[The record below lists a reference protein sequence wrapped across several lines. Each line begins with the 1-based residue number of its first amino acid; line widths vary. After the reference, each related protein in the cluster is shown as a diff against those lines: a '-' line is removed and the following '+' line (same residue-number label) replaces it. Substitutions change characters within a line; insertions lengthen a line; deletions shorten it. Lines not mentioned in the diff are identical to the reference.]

1 LLKIRGGEQK
11 ESVMLEFGAC
21 PQCKLD
27 ISPERKKIRP
37 IICNHCGYT
46 SGNDQK
52 LENEIQKKTIIA
64 FFAVS
69 IFVIAAHIQLSNW
82 DKYSLSIIPLT
93 VKEMMGAD
101 GPADFEAK
109 SEMCMELKK
118 WDCVEAAYLKAAAV
132 DPVKYQRAGDFQMK
146 RQKWNPA
153 AQSYYK
159 FFQAGQQNL
168 DASYSY
174 AKALAKLGQVDD
186 AVKYFD
192 QVLAAKP
199 DVLQVTVV
207 QNYVKLLMDA
217 QRFDQAKVLI
227 SKIRK
232 DSGPAGESFMED
244 EFKKIKDLASR
255 D

>member
-1 LLKIRGGEQK
+1 
-11 ESVMLEFGAC
+11 MLEFGAC

-27 ISPERKKIRP
+27 ISPERKKIMP
-37 IICNHCGYT
+37 IICDHCGFT
-46 SGNDQK
+46 SSNDQK
-52 LENEIQKKTIIA
+52 LENDIQKKTIFAFIA
-64 FFAVS
+64 VAVFAVS
-69 IFVIAAHIQLSNW
+69 AHIQLSNW
-82 DKYSLSIIPLT
+82 DKYSLDIIPLT
-93 VKEMMGAD
+93 IKETIGATTASD
-101 GPADFEAK
+101 LETKA
-109 SEMCMELKK
+109 EMCMELKK
-118 WDCVEAAYLKAAAV
+118 WDCVETEYLKAAAL
-132 DPVKYQRAGDFQMK
+132 DPVKFQRAGDFQMK
-146 RQKWNPA
+146 RQKFNPA

-159 FFQAGQQNL
+159 FFQTGQQSL
-168 DASYSY
+168 DVSYSY

-199 DVLQVTVV
+199 ETLQITVV

-232 DSGPAGESFMED
+232 DSGPAGESFMDD
-244 EFKKIKDLASR
+244 EFKKIKELASR

>member
-1 LLKIRGGEQK
+1 
-11 ESVMLEFGAC
+11 MLEFGAC

-27 ISPERKKIRP
+27 ISPERKKIMP
-37 IICNHCGYT
+37 IICDHCGFT

-52 LENEIQKKTIIA
+52 LENEIQKKTITA
-64 FFAVS
+64 FVAFS
-69 IFVIAAHIQLSNW
+69 IFVVAAHIQLSNW
-82 DKYSLSIIPLT
+82 DKHSLSIIPLV
-93 VKEMMGAD
+93 VKETIGAD
-101 GPADFEAK
+101 GPSDFEAK
-109 SEMCMELKK
+109 AEMCMELKK
-118 WDCVEAAYLKAAAV
+118 WDCVETSYLKAAAN
-132 DPVKYQRAGDFQMK
+132 DPTLFQRAGDFQMK

-159 FFQAGQQNL
+159 FFQAGNQNL
-168 DASYSY
+168 DVSYSY

-199 DVLQVTVV
+199 ETLQVTVV

-232 DSGPAGESFMED
+232 ESGPAGESFMED
-244 EFKKIKDLASR
+244 EFKKIKELASR

>member
-1 LLKIRGGEQK
+1 
-11 ESVMLEFGAC
+11 MLEFGAC

-52 LENEIQKKTIIA
+52 LENEIQKKTILA

-93 VKEMMGAD
+93 IKEMMGAD

-118 WDCVEAAYLKAAAV
+118 WDCVETAYLKAAAA

-199 DVLQVTVV
+199 EVLQVTVV

-232 DSGPAGESFMED
+232 DSGPAGESFMDD

>member
-1 LLKIRGGEQK
+1 
-11 ESVMLEFGAC
+11 MLEFGAC
-21 PQCKLD
+21 PRCKLD
-27 ISPERKKIRP
+27 ISPERKKTMP
-37 IICNHCGYT
+37 VICDHCGFT

-52 LENEIQKKTIIA
+52 LENEIQKKTITA
-64 FFAVS
+64 FIAVS
-69 IFVIAAHIQLSNW
+69 ILVVAAHIQLSNW
-82 DKYSLSIIPLT
+82 DKHSLSIIPLA
-93 VKEMMGAD
+93 VKEMIGAD
-101 GPADFEAK
+101 GPSDFEAK
-109 SEMCMELKK
+109 AAMCMELKK
-118 WDCVEAAYLKAAAV
+118 WDCVEASYLKAAAV
-132 DPVKYQRAGDFQMK
+132 DPVLLQRAGDFQMK
-146 RQKWNPA
+146 REKWNPA

-159 FFQAGQQNL
+159 FFQAGNQNL
-168 DASYSY
+168 DVSYSY

-199 DVLQVTVV
+199 ETLQVTVV

-227 SKIRK
+227 AKIRK
-232 DSGPAGESFMED
+232 ESGPAGESFMED

>member
-1 LLKIRGGEQK
+1 
-11 ESVMLEFGAC
+11 MLEFGAC

-27 ISPERKKIRP
+27 ISPERKKIMP

-46 SGNDQK
+46 SGNNDK
-52 LENEIQKKTIIA
+52 LENEIQKKTITA
-64 FFAVS
+64 FIAVS
-69 IFVIAAHIQLSNW
+69 IFVVAAHIQLSNW
-82 DKYSLSIIPLT
+82 DKYSLSIIPLV
-93 VKEMMGAD
+93 VKETIGAD
-101 GPADFEAK
+101 GPSDFEAK
-109 SEMCMELKK
+109 AEMCMELKK
-118 WDCVEAAYLKAAAV
+118 WDCVETSYLKAASH
-132 DPVKYQRAGDFQMK
+132 DPALLRRAGDFQMK

-168 DASYSY
+168 EVSYSY

-199 DVLQVTVV
+199 ETLQVTVV

-232 DSGPAGESFMED
+232 ESGPAGESFMED
-244 EFKKIKDLASR
+244 EFKKIKELASR